1 MIRGIFTCKLSTV
14 FHTLAFMSH
23 REKYVDIIKDGG
35 NLVRVPIKIVV
46 DNHENMKNIF
56 HSPLVYDNN
65 TPLLMNNNYFIPKDP
80 K

>member
-46 DNHENMKNIF
+46 DNHENKTFFTLHLFMTTIL
-56 HSPLVYDNN
+56 HC
-65 TPLLMNNNYFIPKDP
+65 
-80 K
+80 